1 MKKIILLLIIVFSII
16 FFNSEGYREY
26 KTPQSVVVVE
36 KQVKTEP
43 ERRFMSFNPMFA
55 EEKLIY
61 MLKVSNGCCYNVTKP
76 FYDKTNIG
84 DTVILRKGVLH
95 KNNLKY

>member
-1 MKKIILLLIIVFSII
+1 MKKILFLVTIVFILMYC
-16 FFNSEGYREY
+16 NSEGYREY

-36 KQVKTEP
+36 KQIKTET

-55 EEKLIY
+55 EEKQIY
-61 MLKVSNGCCYNVTKP
+61 MLKVSNGCYYNVTKS

-84 DTVILRKGVLH
+84 DKVILYKGII
-95 KNNLKY
+95 KE

>member
-1 MKKIILLLIIVFSII
+1 MKKILFLVTIAFILMYC
-16 FFNSEGYREY
+16 NSEGYREY

-36 KQVKTEP
+36 KQVKTET

-61 MLKVSNGCCYNVTKP
+61 MLKVSNGCYYNVTKP

-84 DTVILRKGVLH
+84 DRVILHKGII
-95 KNNLKY
+95 KE

>member
-1 MKKIILLLIIVFSII
+1 MKKILFLVTIVFILMYC
-16 FFNSEGYREY
+16 NSEGYREY

-36 KQVKTEP
+36 KQVKTRI

-61 MLKVSNGCCYNVTKP
+61 MLKVSNGYYYEVTKP

-84 DTVILRKGVLH
+84 DKVILHKGII
-95 KNNLKY
+95 KE